1 MMCMKHGDVLTRSR
15 CVILRRCD
23 AKAAKE
29 LGDCH
34 GIPLSNGKRS
44 RALRHYSCF
53 VMLWVQRWLWEDFSL
68 FMVRSSE
75 GQTVNTFERTV
86 YAFVLQ
92 FECSHGTAWH
102 WGLNGLKW
110 VHAHEAAGP
119 PSQRR
124 DIDIVEP
131 FFVSFLRRS
140 RRNRHEIS
148 TWVIPR
154 DKFHCFVNTS
164 TKDWHSDATART
176 CFEQGK
182 SIPGMVNP
190 KTLMGIDVSL
200 VQAESR
206 MLGFC
211 HILPVAAALA
221 GPTLFHNNGEQFL
234 QWQPG
239 HDRGLPHR
247 AFQVLKW
254 YIVHSEYL
262 RSFK

>member
-1 MMCMKHGDVLTRSR
+1 M
-15 CVILRRCD
+15 
-23 AKAAKE
+23 
-29 LGDCH
+29 
-34 GIPLSNGKRS
+34 
-44 RALRHYSCF
+44 
-53 VMLWVQRWLWEDFSL
+53 
-68 FMVRSSE
+68 
-75 GQTVNTFERTV
+75 
-86 YAFVLQ
+86 
-92 FECSHGTAWH
+92 
-102 WGLNGLKW
+102 
-110 VHAHEAAGP
+110 HAHEAAGP

-124 DIDIVEP
+124 DIDIVES
-131 FFVSFLRRS
+131 FFISFLRRS
-140 RRNRHEIS
+140 RRNRCHEIV
-148 TWVIPR
+148 TWAIPR
-154 DKFHCFVNTS
+154 DKFCFVNTS

-221 GPTLFHNNGEQFL
+221 GSTLFHNNGEQFL

-239 HDRGLPHR
+239 HNRGLPHR

-254 YIVHSEYL
+254 YIVHSEY
-262 RSFK
+262 SS

>member
-1 MMCMKHGDVLTRSR
+1 MLTKLRVLLPSVETLTSLNRFSYRFYVDLVVIVVMK
-15 CVILRRCD
+15 
-23 AKAAKE
+23 
-29 LGDCH
+29 
-34 GIPLSNGKRS
+34 
-44 RALRHYSCF
+44 F
-53 VMLWVQRWLWEDFSL
+53 
-68 FMVRSSE
+68 
-75 GQTVNTFERTV
+75 
-86 YAFVLQ
+86 
-92 FECSHGTAWH
+92 
-102 WGLNGLKW
+102 
-110 VHAHEAAGP
+110 
-119 PSQRR
+119 
-124 DIDIVEP
+124 
-131 FFVSFLRRS
+131 
-140 RRNRHEIS
+140 
-148 TWVIPR
+148 PR

-190 KTLMGIDVSL
+190 KTLMGIGVSL

-221 GPTLFHNNGEQFL
+221 GSTLFHNNGEQFL

-254 YIVHSEYL
+254 YIVHPDIPS
-262 RSFK
+262 